1 MKKILSLTAIQIL
14 IVQIVGAQSSIDF
27 LRSTSIDFFRSTG
40 KIYSV
45 VFVIVL
51 IFVGIVVF
59 LYRLDR
65 KLTKLENQ
73 INNEQ

>member
-27 LRSTSIDFFRSTG
+27 LRSTG

>member
-1 MKKILSLTAIQIL
+1 MKKFLSLSFICLFGIL
-14 IVQIVGAQSSIDF
+14 PLMAQGNSLDF
-27 LRSTSIDFFRSTG
+27 LRSTG

-45 VFVIVL
+45 VVVIAV
-51 IFVGIVVF
+51 IFIGITIL